1 MTFAEAAAIML
12 GSGNTS
18 ASSDTPMPKNIQYC
32 DYQTFVQDYEYTGTS
47 YIYGPQRIVP
57 VNSIVI
63 SYFIQYDNNSFEY
76 KYNIYELIIEDIDTP
91 HEEVVGIM
99 DHQTSTEYRFQ
110 FNTRGGK

>member
-1 MTFAEAAAIML
+1 MTFAEAAAIMI
-12 GSGNTS
+12 GGGNSVGTEL
-18 ASSDTPMPKNIQYC
+18 PMPRDIQYC

-63 SYFIQYDNNSFEY
+63 SYFIQYDNNRFEY
-76 KYNIYELIIEDIDTP
+76 KYNIYELIIENIDTP

>member
-12 GSGNTS
+12 GGGSSS
-18 ASSDTPMPKNIQYC
+18 ATELPMPRNIQYY
-32 DYQTFVQDYEYTGTS
+32 DYQTYVQDYEYTGTS

-57 VNSIVI
+57 INSIVI
-63 SYFIQYDNNSFEY
+63 QYFIQYDNNRFEY
-76 KYNIYELIIEDIDTP
+76 KYNIYELIIENIDTP